1 MDSQGAA
8 SVRPDSMLFGWG
20 KGGVVENRIGG
31 VYYATMDVPDKKKK
45 RLWTKS
51 VYVGKEEVARLM
63 NMAEAPHHMSK
74 TPDGFDVPSLSP
86 IISNPE
92 HNRKWFD
99 IDACSEDGRLLL
111 QSLGEACSRASWLS
125 HGGTCRSTS
134 PNRRNFPGPTA
145 ASRVK
150 DGAFQNLCAA
160 CEALNVD
167 KHVGQNEKRRSRSGY
182 CSVMEVVG

>member
-1 MDSQGAA
+1 MILWILRALLRFGQTLL
-8 SVRPDSMLFGWG
+8 LFGWG

-63 NMAEAPHHMSK
+63 NMAEASHHMSK

-92 HNRKWFD
+92 HNRK
-99 IDACSEDGRLLL
+99 R
-111 QSLGEACSRASWLS
+111 
-125 HGGTCRSTS
+125 
-134 PNRRNFPGPTA
+134 
-145 ASRVK
+145 
-150 DGAFQNLCAA
+150 
-160 CEALNVD
+160 
-167 KHVGQNEKRRSRSGY
+167 VGQNGRRRSGRR
-182 CSVMEVVG
+182 